1 MMENFK
7 LKDGLY
13 IGSTLVLIL
22 VMIGLTFAYL
32 SSHRGLNGDTLNVH
46 KSVSSSSESNE
57 SSSIDDVSKSSSS
70 VSNTGS
76 NVESSTSETST
87 SQTVPTSEQKT
98 ETSNSNDNQVS
109 DTNNVQTSEPVYMEP
124 SEFRYLYTAAGGD
137 TLQTVF
143 ELTGVDVATLARVNN
158 VSEDIILSAGQE
170 IYVP

>member
-1 MMENFK
+1 MENFK

-22 VMIGLTFAYL
+22 VMICLTFMYL
-32 SSHRGLNGDTLNVH
+32 SSYKELKGDTPTIH
-46 KSVSSSSESNE
+46 KSVSSSSQSSE
-57 SSSIDDVSKSSSS
+57 SSNLDDIS
-70 VSNTGS
+70 
-76 NVESSTSETST
+76 EPSTSETST
-87 SQTVPTSEQKT
+87 GQTVSTSEQKT
-98 ETSNSNDNQVS
+98 ETNDSNDTQVN

-143 ELTGVDVATLARVNN
+143 ELTGVDVVTLARVNN

>member
-7 LKDGLY
+7 LKNGLY

-22 VMIGLTFAYL
+22 VMLCLTFMYL
-32 SSHRGLNGDTLNVH
+32 SSHKELKGDTPTVH
-46 KSVSSSSESNE
+46 KSVSSSSKSSE
-57 SSSIDDVSKSSSS
+57 SSNLDDVSK
-70 VSNTGS
+70 
-76 NVESSTSETST
+76 SSTSETST
-87 SQTVPTSEQKT
+87 VQTASTSEQKT
-98 ETSNSNDNQVS
+98 E
-109 DTNNVQTSEPVYMEP
+109 TSEPVYMEP

>member
-1 MMENFK
+1 MENFK
-7 LKDGLY
+7 LKNGLY

-22 VMIGLTFAYL
+22 VMICLTFMYL
-32 SSHRGLNGDTLNVH
+32 SSYKELKGDTPTVH
-46 KSVSSSSESNE
+46 KSVSSSS
-57 SSSIDDVSKSSSS
+57 KSSESPNLDDFS
-70 VSNTGS
+70 
-76 NVESSTSETST
+76 ESSTSETST
-87 SQTVPTSEQKT
+87 SRTVSTSEQKT
-98 ETSNSNDNQVS
+98 EISDSNDNQVS

>member
-7 LKDGLY
+7 LKNVLY

-22 VMIGLTFAYL
+22 VMICLTFMYF
-32 SSHRGLNGDTLNVH
+32 SSYKELKGDTPTVH
-46 KSVSSSSESNE
+46 KSVSSSSKSSE
-57 SSSIDDVSKSSSS
+57 SSNLDDIS
-70 VSNTGS
+70 
-76 NVESSTSETST
+76 ESSISETST
-87 SQTVPTSEQKT
+87 VQTGSTSEQKI
-98 ETSNSNDNQVS
+98 ETSDSKDTQINDG
-109 DTNNVQTSEPVYMEP
+109 DNNQTSEPVYMEP

>member
-1 MMENFK
+1 MENFK
-7 LKDGLY
+7 LKNVLY

-22 VMIGLTFAYL
+22 VMICLTFMYL
-32 SSHRGLNGDTLNVH
+32 SSHKELKGDTPTVH
-46 KSVSSSSESNE
+46 KSVSSSSKSSE
-57 SSSIDDVSKSSSS
+57 SSNLDDVSK
-70 VSNTGS
+70 
-76 NVESSTSETST
+76 SSTSETST
-87 SQTVPTSEQKT
+87 VQTASTSEQKT
-98 ETSNSNDNQVS
+98 ETSDSKDTQVNDV
-109 DTNNVQTSEPVYMEP
+109 DNNQTSEPVYMEPSPVYMEP

>member
-7 LKDGLY
+7 LKNGLY

-22 VMIGLTFAYL
+22 VMICLTFMYL
-32 SSHRGLNGDTLNVH
+32 SSYKELKGDTPTVH
-46 KSVSSSSESNE
+46 KSVSSSSKSSE
-57 SSSIDDVSKSSSS
+57 SSNLDDVSK
-70 VSNTGS
+70 
-76 NVESSTSETST
+76 SSTSETST
-87 SQTVPTSEQKT
+87 VQTASTSEQKT
-98 ETSNSNDNQVS
+98 E
-109 DTNNVQTSEPVYMEP
+109 TSEPVYMEP

>member
-1 MMENFK
+1 MENFK

-22 VMIGLTFAYL
+22 VMLCLTFMYL
-32 SSHRGLNGDTLNVH
+32 SSHKELDTPTVH
-46 KSVSSSSESNE
+46 KSVGSSSKSSESSNLDDISE
-57 SSSIDDVSKSSSS
+57 SSI
-70 VSNTGS
+70 
-76 NVESSTSETST
+76 SETST
-87 SQTVPTSEQKT
+87 VQTGSTSEQKT
-98 ETSNSNDNQVS
+98 ETSDSKDTQINDG
-109 DTNNVQTSEPVYMEP
+109 DNNQTSEPVYMEP

-137 TLQTVF
+137 TLQTVS

>member
-7 LKDGLY
+7 LKNVLY

-22 VMIGLTFAYL
+22 VMICLTFMYL
-32 SSHRGLNGDTLNVH
+32 SSYKELKGDTPTVH
-46 KSVSSSSESNE
+46 KSVSSSSKSSE
-57 SSSIDDVSKSSSS
+57 SSNLDDVSK
-70 VSNTGS
+70 
-76 NVESSTSETST
+76 SSTSETST
-87 SQTVPTSEQKT
+87 VQTASTSEQKT
-98 ETSNSNDNQVS
+98 E
-109 DTNNVQTSEPVYMEP
+109 TSEPVYMEP

-143 ELTGVDVATLARVNN
+143 ELTGVNVATLARVNN

>member
-1 MMENFK
+1 MENFK

-22 VMIGLTFAYL
+22 VMICLTFMYL
-32 SSHRGLNGDTLNVH
+32 SSYKELKGDTPTVH
-46 KSVSSSSESNE
+46 KSVSSSLKSSESSNL
-57 SSSIDDVSKSSSS
+57 DDIS
-70 VSNTGS
+70 
-76 NVESSTSETST
+76 ESSTSETST
-87 SQTVPTSEQKT
+87 SQTVSTSEQKT
-98 ETSNSNDNQVS
+98 ETSDSNDNQVS

-158 VSEDIILSAGQE
+158 VSEDIILLAGQE